1 LAGAIE
7 AFEIAQARIVAEEI
21 EELKKRAGPAWTSE
35 KPSAAEPSA
44 SRARAG
50 RVLLGTGLG
59 RPQNGAAKHAERRQW
74 RRSDKRP
81 PTNPTQR
88 DTSPAEP

>member
-1 LAGAIE
+1 LLGHLPAALDDWLIDGGRAIE
-7 AFEIAQARIVAEEI
+7 AFEIAPQHDKLMQLAGDHRVESLAAR
-21 EELKKRAGPAWTSE
+21 G
-35 KPSAAEPSA
+35 
-44 SRARAG
+44 G

-88 DTSPAEP
+88 NTSPAEP